1 MVMVKAIDDV
11 HFLALK
17 KFINF
22 NEKPFS
28 ETLYNKKNKL
38 YKVLLHVSNKNLVL
52 CATVNISGY
61 YHQ

>member
-38 YKVLLHVSNKNLVL
+38 YKVLLHVFNKNLV
-52 CATVNISGY
+52 
-61 YHQ
+61 